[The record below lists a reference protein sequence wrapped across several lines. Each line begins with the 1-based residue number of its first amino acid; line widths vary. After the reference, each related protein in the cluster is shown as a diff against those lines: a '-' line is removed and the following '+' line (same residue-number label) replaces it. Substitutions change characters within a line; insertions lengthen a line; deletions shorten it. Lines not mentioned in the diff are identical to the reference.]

1 MERSIS
7 IFGLGYVGT
16 VLFGCL
22 AADGHRV
29 LGVDIDPVKIDLLKS
44 GRAPILEEGIRELI
58 EQAIGTGKVEFTSD
72 GDYALRNSEI
82 SFICVGTPSLPN
94 GDQNLGALRRIAEQF
109 ATTLKDLDR
118 YHLFV
123 VRSTVKPG
131 TIATVIKPILE
142 GESGK
147 QVGRDFGLCFQPEFL
162 REGSS
167 IKDYYEP
174 PFTVVG
180 GDSSESVAKVHELFE
195 NLPGEFIETS
205 IETAEMLK
213 YCCNVFH
220 SLKITFANEI
230 GRLCQ
235 ALEVDTHE
243 VMDLVCRDT
252 QLNISPAYLRPG
264 FAFGGSCLPK
274 DLRGLLYGAKMKDV
288 QVPMLS
294 QILPSN
300 RIHIE
305 HAVDTVLSKRH
316 KSIGLVGLSFK
327 GGTDDLRESPNV
339 ILAESFIGKGM
350 NLKVYDP
357 HVGLSRLLGANRK
370 YIEDTIPHIASL
382 MCDDAIELINTCSVL
397 IVGQNDEQ
405 FLEALYEHS
414 KEYHFVLDLLG
425 VVDKARVKGE
435 YQGSCW

>member
-1 MERSIS
+1 MERSVS

-44 GRAPILEEGIRELI
+44 GQAPILEEGIRELI
-58 EQAIGTGKVEFTSD
+58 EQAIGTGKVEFTAD
-72 GDYALRNSEI
+72 GDHALRNSEI
-82 SFICVGTPSLPN
+82 SFVCVGTPSMPN
-94 GDQNLGALRRIAEQF
+94 GDQDLNALRRIAEQF
-109 ATTLKDLDR
+109 AITLKDLGR

-131 TIATVIKPILE
+131 TIESVIKPILE

-147 QVGRDFGLCFQPEFL
+147 KMGKDFGLCFQPEFL

-180 GDSSESVAKVHELFE
+180 GDSGESVAEVHELFK

-213 YCCNVFH
+213 YCCNAFH

-235 ALEVDTHE
+235 AMAVDSRE
-243 VMDLVCRDT
+243 VMELICRDT
-252 QLNISPAYLRPG
+252 QLNISPAYLKPG

-274 DLRGLLYGAKMKDV
+274 DLRGLLYGGKMKDV

-294 QILPSN
+294 KVLESN

-305 HAVDTVLSKRH
+305 HAVDTVLSKSH

-350 NLKVYDP
+350 DLKVYDP
-357 HVGLSRLLGANRK
+357 HVGLSRLLGANRR

-382 MCDDAIELINTCSVL
+382 MCDDALELINTCSVL

-414 KEYHFVLDLLG
+414 KEYHFVLDLVG

-435 YQGSCW
+435 YQGCCW